1 MLFTLPRESKAA
13 ARAMI
18 EREKL
23 EVEGQLRRQKN
34 LQQMKRIRL
43 PRRLLG
49 LLHCNPSSLMNSS
62 AGILQQSCADQDVV
76 MPTVK
81 KLIFSLFLEN
91 YQKNLGL

>member
-13 ARAMI
+13 ARARI

-49 LLHCNPSSLMNSS
+49 LLRWNPSSLMNSS
-62 AGILQQSCADQDVV
+62 ERILQQ
-76 MPTVK
+76 
-81 KLIFSLFLEN
+81 
-91 YQKNLGL
+91 